1 MELSIAIFGLAA
13 AVCWG
18 AGDFSGGVATKRN
31 GVLMVAIISQ
41 IVGII
46 LLAASAIFFE
56 ESIPSNI
63 DFLWGAV
70 AGLCG
75 GAGLLALYHALSVE
89 KMGIVAP
96 VTAVWSALVPMAF
109 GMITEGLPTV
119 SQLTG
124 FAFAFAGVWF
134 ISREE
139 NSQKIELN
147 RIKLPLIAGTGFG
160 LFMILIDQVQSSG
173 VFWPLVGAR
182 MATIPTFIIV
192 AYYSKK
198 LEIPGIK
205 YLPLIALAGF
215 LDTGGNVFYVLAA
228 KTGRLDIAAILT
240 SLYPAVTVL
249 LAWVL
254 LKEKLKSRQWIG
266 VFAVLIA
273 VMLIT

>member
-13 AVCWG
+13 ALCWG

-31 GVLMVAIISQ
+31 GVMIVAIISQ
-41 IVGII
+41 LIGLI
-46 LLAASAIFFE
+46 LLTAAAIAFSE
-56 ESIPSNI
+56 NIPPNN

-96 VTAVWSALVPMAF
+96 VTAVWSAVIPMAF
-109 GMITEGLPTV
+109 GMITEGLPTI

-124 FAFAFAGVWF
+124 FAFAFAGVWL
-134 ISREE
+134 ISRDE
-139 NSQKIELN
+139 NSQKIELE

-173 VFWPLVGAR
+173 IFWPLVGVR
-182 MATIPTFIIV
+182 VATIPTFIIV

-198 LEIPGIK
+198 LRIPGIK
-205 YLPLIALAGF
+205 YLPLILLVGL

-254 LKEKLKSRQWIG
+254 LKERLKSRQWIG

-273 VMLIT
+273 VVLIT